1 VQQLN
6 LPTQTVPSMQ
16 VIVASGAKLTS
27 DTQVSDLTWWA
38 QGNTFTV
45 SARVLEIPYYDIILG
60 MD

>member
-1 VQQLN
+1 
-6 LPTQTVPSMQ
+6 MQ